1 MIKNISKVL
10 LRPLSLRNFSNI
22 QVNYTYDE
30 TNTTSHIFN
39 FTPENEKEVERL
51 LSKYPS
57 NYKKSAMISVL
68 FLAQKQND
76 NFLSL
81 SAMKKV
87 AEVLEVPEMDVYE
100 VASFYT
106 MFNRT
111 RVGKFHLQ
119 ICGTTPCL
127 VAGCEPMIEVILRF
141 I

>member
-10 LRPLSLRNFSNI
+10 LRPLSLRNFSNV

>member
-1 MIKNISKVL
+1 MIKNFSKNL
-10 LRPLSLRNFSNI
+10 LRPLFRAKFSNV

-39 FTPENEKEVERL
+39 FTPENEMEVQRL

-57 NYKKSAMISVL
+57 NYKKSAVISVL

-87 AEVLEVPEMDVYE
+87 AEILEIPEMDVYE

-127 VAGCEPMIEVILRF
+127 VAGCEPVIEVKPKLD
-141 I
+141 